1 MNYPM
6 ISVSLIFFAASVS
19 VFPRSGTMLG
29 GTRVMIFG
37 PDIFLGSAV
46 FCQFGNSPR
55 VLAQPLSTNRATCVS
70 PTYFDIGR
78 VALTVIVG
86 DNELRSNFLYSK
98 YLKVEICN

>member
-1 MNYPM
+1 
-6 ISVSLIFFAASVS
+6 
-19 VFPRSGTMLG
+19 MLG
-29 GTRVMIFG
+29 GTRVMILG

-46 FCQFGNSPR
+46 FCQFGNSPP

-78 VALTVIVG
+78 VALTVTVG
-86 DNELRSNFLYSK
+86 GNELRSNFLYSK